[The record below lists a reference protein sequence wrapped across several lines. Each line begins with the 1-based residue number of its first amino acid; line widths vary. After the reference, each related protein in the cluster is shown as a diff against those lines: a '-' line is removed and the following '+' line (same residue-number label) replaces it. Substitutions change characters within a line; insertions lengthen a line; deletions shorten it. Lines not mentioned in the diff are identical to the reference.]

1 MLQVRRSAAARS
13 FRFVALNRARAPF
26 RTCGLAAAALA
37 AVASAAACG
46 SAVPIA
52 PVCTSP
58 GPAAAKDDFDRYVSL
73 VTLKYGVKYGDISVG
88 CGAALHSG
96 ETVAVQYTGWLED
109 GVEFDSSRN
118 QGRQPVEFQLG
129 QQQVLPGFEFGVSSM
144 RVGGHR
150 RIVIPPALA
159 YGAAGV
165 PPTIPANSTIVI
177 DAELIA
183 ASG

>member
-1 MLQVRRSAAARS
+1 M
-13 FRFVALNRARAPF
+13 PF
-26 RTCGLAAAALA
+26 RKCALA
-37 AVASAAACG
+37 VAAVGSVAGVAACG
-46 SAVPIA
+46 SAAPIP

-58 GPAAAKDDFDRYVSL
+58 GPVAVKDDFSRYVSL
-73 VTLKYGVKYGDISVG
+73 VTLRYGLKYGDISVG

-96 ETVAVQYTGWLED
+96 ETVAVEYTGWLED

-118 QGRQPVEFQLG
+118 QGRQPVEFQIG
-129 QQQVLPGFEFGVSSM
+129 QQQVLPGFEAGVGSM

-150 RIVIPPALA
+150 RIVIPPALG

-165 PPTIPANSTIVI
+165 PPTIPANSTLVI